1 MKVKTFIVIAFL
13 TALAI
18 VLGGLT
24 MESVRASHVTT
35 SQEKVKAQQDTY
47 RYFLFSIGAQAPVG
61 QFNYPEGVAVAPDG
75 SVYVIDSENCRIQRF
90 SATGTFLNAWGS
102 CGSEE
107 GKFSH
112 PYGVAVAPD
121 GTVYVADT
129 SNHRIQRFS
138 ATGTFLG
145 KWGSRGSGDGQFYW
159 PASVAVA
166 PDGTVYV
173 ADSGNHRIQRFSATG
188 TFLGKWGS
196 EGSGDGQFVGPYGVA
211 VAPDGTVYVAD
222 TYNNRIQRFS
232 ATGAF
237 LGKWGSNG
245 SGDGQFFWPASLAV
259 APDGTV
265 YVADTYNHRIQRFS
279 ATGTFLGKW
288 GSNGSGDGQFVG
300 PYGVAV
306 APDGTVYVADTSNH
320 RIQRFS
326 ATGTFLGKWGS
337 RGSGD
342 GQFEYP
348 RGVAVA
354 PDGTVYVADTNN
366 DRIQRFSATGTFL
379 GKWGSRGSG
388 DGQFDWPA
396 SVAVAPD
403 GTVYVADTNND
414 RIQCFSA
421 TGTFLGKW
429 GSNGSGDGQFVGP
442 YGVAVAPDGTVYVA
456 DTNNDRIQRFSAT
469 GTFTGTFLGKWG
481 SNGSGDGQFKWP
493 YGVAVAPDGTVY
505 VADTSNH
512 RIQRFSATGGYLGQ
526 WGSYGFGD
534 GQFDWPASVAVAP
547 DGTVYVADT
556 NNHRIQAFG
565 AAYPTTWRGEFFGND
580 WLTGRP
586 LAIVNTDNLDF
597 EWADGAPAPGVP
609 ADHFSSRWTRYVNF
623 EAGSYRFTVFTDDGV
638 RFWVDDRLVLESWQR
653 QRETYEVTVY
663 LEAGYHRLLV
673 EHWENDGRAALSLS
687 WSSAATPTPTP
698 TATRTPTP
706 TPTRTP
712 TPTATPTPTPTP
724 PPSTQK
730 PWTFMLYLDG
740 DNNLYPYLQRAI
752 AQLEAQPANPNV
764 NILVLFDGDRTNDS
778 WRFLVQPG
786 GNYTIGV
793 NKWYMGELNMG
804 DRQTL
809 SSFITWARENYP
821 AQHYYLAI
829 ADHGRGTTG
838 VAWDD
843 TNNRD
848 YLSTSELRS
857 ALQTATNSGQWR
869 IDVLHYDTC
878 LMALLEN
885 AYQVKDYADY
895 LVASEN
901 LGWSVFAYAAYA
913 QVQGAGSQSVS
924 APYEFA
930 ALAAWVTA
938 STTPRQLAIDIAD
951 AYFNHPAIRNYPRT
965 ISALDLSKAA
975 EVRQAV
981 DAFATA
987 LRNNL
992 STIKTYIQ
1000 NTRSATQKFDSRDYY
1015 KITDDDEYLD
1025 LYHFA
1030 QRVKQYI
1037 SNSEVQNAAQ
1047 GVMNALNAGFVV
1059 VEHHQSGIWGGE
1071 EELYWDLDNAHGV
1084 SVYFPPRSGSS
1095 DYNKYV
1101 SHQLFRFTAEGL
1113 WDEFLVD
1120 YFGAMG
1126 LPPETPTE
1134 PGLPPMLAPEYKV
1147 YLPLVLRNQ

>member
-1 MKVKTFIVIAFL
+1 MDRNGYPHISYYANGDIKYAYWDGSDWRIQTIDSGRYSSLALDTNDYPHISYCGAGLRYAYWDGSNWQIIPIDISCSYTSLALDRNNHPHITEVTHIGTLVYTYYDGTKWNYSIVGDTRSVSHNSLVIDGSGHPHIGYCDESSRDLVYIYWDGANWHAQTVDSVGIVGRYVSLVLDRNSFPHLSYADESMGDLKYAYYSPLFAAPTLYSISNPDGDGNYTVDWSDVTGAITYTLQEDDNPYFSSPTNLYLNTSEYSFIGHDAGTWYYRVKVSESAGDSPWSNVESVSVSSAWQLIGFSGVGVPRIVFSPDYANDQTVYIATIDGESNWSLYRSTDGLSTWSLVTPFTSTVRHVAFSPNYSNDHTIYVVTVEGLFQSSDRGTTWITTTMWSTVGITNEVSAFVLSPDFANDHTMFLGTLNGYIWRSTNGGFSWSAHGPLYGSEYGVRSIAISPNYRNDHTVFAGVGKAWDWYHGGVFCSTDGGTTWTAVNNGLTYQEVGSIAVSPNYANDRTLYVTVWAGGLFRSTNGGESWVDANDGQPNRRLTHIAFSKNYIADHSMALGTWGEYGNGGVYLSVDGGNTWVNKSNGL
-13 TALAI
+13 TSRWIHILAYSPNYANDKI
-18 VLGGLT
+18 LLAGGERTNGGGLWIY
-24 MESVRASHVTT
+24 SPTT
-35 SQEKVKAQQDTY
+35 SIITPTPTQTP
-47 RYFLFSIGAQAPVG
+47 SPT
-61 QFNYPEGVAVAPDG
+61 PTPT
-75 SVYVIDSENCRIQRF
+75 STPT
-90 SATGTFLNAWGS
+90 AT
-102 CGSEE
+102 
-107 GKFSH
+107 
-112 PYGVAVAPD
+112 
-121 GTVYVADT
+121 
-129 SNHRIQRFS
+129 
-138 ATGTFLG
+138 
-145 KWGSRGSGDGQFYW
+145 
-159 PASVAVA
+159 
-166 PDGTVYV
+166 
-173 ADSGNHRIQRFSATG
+173 
-188 TFLGKWGS
+188 
-196 EGSGDGQFVGPYGVA
+196 
-211 VAPDGTVYVAD
+211 
-222 TYNNRIQRFS
+222 
-232 ATGAF
+232 
-237 LGKWGSNG
+237 
-245 SGDGQFFWPASLAV
+245 
-259 APDGTV
+259 
-265 YVADTYNHRIQRFS
+265 
-279 ATGTFLGKW
+279 
-288 GSNGSGDGQFVG
+288 
-300 PYGVAV
+300 
-306 APDGTVYVADTSNH
+306 
-320 RIQRFS
+320 
-326 ATGTFLGKWGS
+326 
-337 RGSGD
+337 
-342 GQFEYP
+342 
-348 RGVAVA
+348 
-354 PDGTVYVADTNN
+354 
-366 DRIQRFSATGTFL
+366 
-379 GKWGSRGSG
+379 
-388 DGQFDWPA
+388 
-396 SVAVAPD
+396 
-403 GTVYVADTNND
+403 
-414 RIQCFSA
+414 
-421 TGTFLGKW
+421 
-429 GSNGSGDGQFVGP
+429 
-442 YGVAVAPDGTVYVA
+442 
-456 DTNNDRIQRFSAT
+456 
-469 GTFTGTFLGKWG
+469 
-481 SNGSGDGQFKWP
+481 
-493 YGVAVAPDGTVY
+493 
-505 VADTSNH
+505 
-512 RIQRFSATGGYLGQ
+512 
-526 WGSYGFGD
+526 
-534 GQFDWPASVAVAP
+534 
-547 DGTVYVADT
+547 
-556 NNHRIQAFG
+556 
-565 AAYPTTWRGEFFGND
+565 PT
-580 WLTGRP
+580 
-586 LAIVNTDNLDF
+586 
-597 EWADGAPAPGVP
+597 
-609 ADHFSSRWTRYVNF
+609 
-623 EAGSYRFTVFTDDGV
+623 
-638 RFWVDDRLVLESWQR
+638 
-653 QRETYEVTVY
+653 
-663 LEAGYHRLLV
+663 
-673 EHWENDGRAALSLS
+673 
-687 WSSAATPTPTP
+687 ATPTPTP
-698 TATRTPTP
+698 TA
-706 TPTRTP
+706 
-712 TPTATPTPTPTP
+712 TPTPTP

-730 PWTFMLYLDG
+730 PWTFLLYLDG
-740 DNNLYPYLQRAI
+740 DNNLYPYLNRAI

-804 DRQTL
+804 DPQTL

-901 LGWSVFAYAAYA
+901 LGWSVFAYDAYA

-930 ALAAWVTA
+930 ALAARVTA

-987 LRNNL
+987 LRNNP

-1059 VEHHQSGIWGGE
+1059 VEHHQSGMWGGE

-1101 SHQLFRFTAEGL
+1101 SHQLFRFTAESV

-1134 PGLPPMLAPEYKV
+1134 PGLPPMLAPEYKI
-1147 YLPLVLRNQ
+1147 YLPLVLRNR

>member
-24 MESVRASHVTT
+24 TELVRASHVTT

-47 RYFLFSIGAQAPVG
+47 LYFLFSIGTQAAATVG
-61 QFNYPEGVAVAPDG
+61 QFNYPHGVAVAPDG
-75 SVYVIDSENCRIQRF
+75 SVYVVDSDNCRIQHF

-129 SNHRIQRFS
+129 DNHRIQRFS
-138 ATGTFLG
+138 ATGGYLG
-145 KWGSRGSGDGQFYW
+145 QWGSWGSGDGQFSY
-159 PASVAVA
+159 PRGVAVA

-173 ADSGNHRIQRFSATG
+173 ADRGNHRIQRFSATG

-196 EGSGDGQFVGPYGVA
+196 EGSGDGQF
-211 VAPDGTVYVAD
+211 
-222 TYNNRIQRFS
+222 R
-232 ATGAF
+232 
-237 LGKWGSNG
+237 
-245 SGDGQFFWPASLAV
+245 
-259 APDGTV
+259 
-265 YVADTYNHRIQRFS
+265 
-279 ATGTFLGKW
+279 
-288 GSNGSGDGQFVG
+288 
-300 PYGVAV
+300 
-306 APDGTVYVADTSNH
+306 
-320 RIQRFS
+320 
-326 ATGTFLGKWGS
+326 
-337 RGSGD
+337 
-342 GQFEYP
+342 
-348 RGVAVA
+348 
-354 PDGTVYVADTNN
+354 
-366 DRIQRFSATGTFL
+366 
-379 GKWGSRGSG
+379 
-388 DGQFDWPA
+388 
-396 SVAVAPD
+396 
-403 GTVYVADTNND
+403 
-414 RIQCFSA
+414 
-421 TGTFLGKW
+421 
-429 GSNGSGDGQFVGP
+429 
-442 YGVAVAPDGTVYVA
+442 
-456 DTNNDRIQRFSAT
+456 
-469 GTFTGTFLGKWG
+469 
-481 SNGSGDGQFKWP
+481 WP

-505 VADTSNH
+505 VADSGND
-512 RIQRFSATGGYLGQ
+512 RIQHFSATGGYLGQ
-526 WGSYGFGD
+526 WGSYGSGN
-534 GQFDWPASVAVAP
+534 GQFYRPYGVAVAS
-547 DGTVYVADT
+547 DGTVYVADSG
-556 NNHRIQAFG
+556 NHRIQAF
-565 AAYPTTWRGEFFGND
+565 ATAYPTTWRGEFFGND
-580 WLTGRP
+580 WLAERP
-586 LAIVNTDNLDF
+586 LAVVNTANLDF
-597 EWADGAPAPGVP
+597 EWADGSPASGVP

-804 DRQTL
+804 DPQTL

-857 ALQTATNSGQWR
+857 ALRTATNSGQWR

>member
-24 MESVRASHVTT
+24 TELVRASHVTT

-47 RYFLFSIGAQAPVG
+47 LYFLFSIGTQAAATVG
-61 QFNYPEGVAVAPDG
+61 QFNYPHGVAVAPDG
-75 SVYVIDSENCRIQRF
+75 SVYVVDSDNCRIQHF

-129 SNHRIQRFS
+129 DNHRIQRFSATGGYLGQWGSWGSGDGQFSYPRGVAVAPDGTVYVADRGNHRIQRFS

-145 KWGSRGSGDGQFYW
+145 KWGSEGSGDGQFRW
-159 PASVAVA
+159 PYGVAVA

-188 TFLGKWGS
+188 TFLGQWGS
-196 EGSGDGQFVGPYGVA
+196 LGYGDGQFAEPRGVA

-222 TYNNRIQRFS
+222 SGNYRIQRFS
-232 ATGAF
+232 APGGY
-237 LGKWGSNG
+237 LGQWGSE
-245 SGDGQFFWPASLAV
+245 
-259 APDGTV
+259 
-265 YVADTYNHRIQRFS
+265 
-279 ATGTFLGKW
+279 
-288 GSNGSGDGQFVG
+288 
-300 PYGVAV
+300 
-306 APDGTVYVADTSNH
+306 
-320 RIQRFS
+320 
-326 ATGTFLGKWGS
+326 
-337 RGSGD
+337 GSGD

-354 PDGTVYVADTNN
+354 PDGTVYVADTWNH
-366 DRIQRFSATGTFL
+366 RIQRFSATGTFL
-379 GKWGSRGSG
+379 GKWGSKGSG
-388 DGQFDWPA
+388 DGQFD
-396 SVAVAPD
+396 
-403 GTVYVADTNND
+403 
-414 RIQCFSA
+414 
-421 TGTFLGKW
+421 
-429 GSNGSGDGQFVGP
+429 GP

-456 DTNNDRIQRFSAT
+456 DTGNHRIQRFSAT
-469 GTFTGTFLGKWG
+469 GTFLGKWGSKGSGDGQFFWPGDVAVAPDGTVYVADTDNHRIQRFSATGAFLGKWG
-481 SNGSGDGQFKWP
+481 SEGFGDGQFEYP
-493 YGVAVAPDGTVY
+493 HGVAVAPDGTVY
-505 VADTSNH
+505 VADSGND
-512 RIQRFSATGGYLGQ
+512 RIQHFSATGGYLGQ
-526 WGSYGFGD
+526 WGSYGSGN
-534 GQFDWPASVAVAP
+534 GQFYRPYGVAVAS
-547 DGTVYVADT
+547 DGTVYVADSG
-556 NNHRIQAFG
+556 NHRIQAF
-565 AAYPTTWRGEFFGND
+565 ATAYPTTWRGEFFGND
-580 WLTGRP
+580 WLAERP
-586 LAIVNTDNLDF
+586 LAVVNTANLDF
-597 EWADGAPAPGVP
+597 EWADGSPASGVP

-724 PPSTQK
+724 TPPPSTQK

-804 DRQTL
+804 DPQTL

-857 ALQTATNSGQWR
+857 ALRTATNSGQWR

-901 LGWSVFAYAAYA
+901 LGWSVFAYDAYA

>member
-24 MESVRASHVTT
+24 TESVRASHVTT

-75 SVYVIDSENCRIQRF
+75 SVYVVDSDNCRIQRF

-107 GKFSH
+107 GKFSR
-112 PYGVAVAPD
+112 PYGVAVASD

-129 SNHRIQRFS
+129 YNHRIQRFS
-138 ATGTFLG
+138 ATG
-145 KWGSRGSGDGQFYW
+145 
-159 PASVAVA
+159 A
-166 PDGTVYV
+166 
-173 ADSGNHRIQRFSATG
+173 
-188 TFLGKWGS
+188 FLGKWGS

-222 TYNNRIQRFS
+222 TYNHRIQRFS
-232 ATGAF
+232 ATGTF
-237 LGKWGSNG
+237 LGKWGSYG
-245 SGDGQFFWPASLAV
+245 SGDGQFYWLYGVAV

-288 GSNGSGDGQFVG
+288 GSRGSGDGQFAW
-300 PYGVAV
+300 PRGVIV
-306 APDGTVYVADTSNH
+306 ASDGTVYVADT
-320 RIQRFS
+320 
-326 ATGTFLGKWGS
+326 
-337 RGSGD
+337 D
-342 GQFEYP
+342 
-348 RGVAVA
+348 
-354 PDGTVYVADTNN
+354 N

-379 GKWGSRGSG
+379 GKWGSEGSG
-388 DGQFDWPA
+388 DGQF
-396 SVAVAPD
+396 
-403 GTVYVADTNND
+403 
-414 RIQCFSA
+414 
-421 TGTFLGKW
+421 
-429 GSNGSGDGQFVGP
+429 NGPS
-442 YGVAVAPDGTVYVA
+442 GVAVAPDGTVYVA
-456 DTNNDRIQRFSAT
+456 DIENHRIQRFSAT
-469 GTFTGTFLGKWG
+469 GTFLGQWGSEGFGDGQFEWPEGVAVASDGTVYVADTDNYRIQRFSATGTFLGKWG
-481 SNGSGDGQFKWP
+481 SYGSGDGQFKWP
-493 YGVAVAPDGTVY
+493 YGVAVASDGTVY
-505 VADTSNH
+505 VADT
-512 RIQRFSATGGYLGQ
+512 Y
-526 WGSYGFGD
+526 
-534 GQFDWPASVAVAP
+534 
-547 DGTVYVADT
+547 
-556 NNHRIQAFG
+556 NHRIQAFG

-638 RFWVDDRLVLESWQR
+638 RFWVDDRLVLESWQH

-663 LEAGYHRLLV
+663 LEAGYHRLRV
-673 EHWENDGRAALSLS
+673 EHWEDYGWAALSLS

-712 TPTATPTPTPTP
+712 TPTATHTPTPTSTPTPTP
-724 PPSTQK
+724 IPK

-740 DNNLYPYLQRAI
+740 DNNLYPDLQRAI

-804 DRQTL
+804 DPQTL

-838 VAWDD
+838 VAWDY

-901 LGWSVFAYAAYA
+901 LGWSVFAYDAYA

-930 ALAAWVTA
+930 ALAARVTA

-1015 KITDDDEYLD
+1015 KIADDDEYLD

-1059 VEHHQSGIWGGE
+1059 VEHHQSGMWGGE

-1126 LPPETPTE
+1126 LPPETPTD
-1134 PGLPPMLAPEYKV
+1134 PGLPPMLAPEHKL
-1147 YLPLVLRNQ
+1147 YLPLVLRTW